1 MKLLTLIIAYV
12 LAEMYI
18 LLLLL
23 HIGEYAILISQ
34 NLFCSF
40 FMFSLLLAY

>member
-18 LLLLL
+18 LLLLS

-34 NLFCSF
+34 NLFYSF